1 MRQKLHIFFIYFMH
15 LTVQDQSLTDGRKTS
30 ANESTA
36 VAPAESLGN
45 NTPENHKPQKT
56 KKQSLNYQ

>member
-36 VAPAESLGN
+36 VAPVESLCN
-45 NTPENHKPQKT
+45 NTPENPT
-56 KKQSLNYQ
+56 WT